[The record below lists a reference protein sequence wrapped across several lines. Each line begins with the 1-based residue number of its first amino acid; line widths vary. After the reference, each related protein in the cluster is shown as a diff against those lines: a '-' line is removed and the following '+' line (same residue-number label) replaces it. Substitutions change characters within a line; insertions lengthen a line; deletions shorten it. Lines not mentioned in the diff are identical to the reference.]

1 MSINL
6 FDAALG
12 IEGSEPVEINVGE
25 DFTISLRTAHT
36 GQQMVAFSAL
46 EEKRTLDSLNVYN
59 NKKLSESARETALA
73 KINAS
78 YAKEL
83 LQNLCTEDSKAEDI
97 EGAAKLIADL
107 SPTPRLRVYRE
118 IGILSGVVDEDGTPF
133 PSTKSSKTKKSTNG

>member
-25 DFTISLRTAHT
+25 DFTLSLRTAHT
-36 GQQMVAFSAL
+36 GQQVVAFSAI
-46 EEKRTLDSLNVYN
+46 EEKRTLDSLSVYN

-73 KINAS
+73 EINAA
-78 YAKEL
+78 YAKAL
-83 LQNLCTEDSKAEDI
+83 LQSLCTEDSKAEDI
-97 EGAAKLIADL
+97 EGAAKLISDL
-107 SPTPRLRVYRE
+107 APNPRLRVYRQ
-118 IGILSGVVDEDGTPF
+118 IGILSGVVDENGSPF